1 MSRPNDQRNFVHK
14 RILGGI
20 KGFVS
25 SGFNPLAGLSG
36 FISGGQRGQ
45 RGTAVRATAGPRMIS
60 TQQFGP
66 PPPRG
71 FTSAGRAAQPRFS
84 DFQPITRAPA
94 RAVLPRTIPVDTV
107 RAKAIAKDFKFPDLV
122 DAGIRIGRGIIGGRQ
137 GITNGNGCPP
147 PLIMSDLGNCIAPT
161 SPRGAELFEAD
172 PILGQYGAGFIAGS
186 KIVDVATCPRNT
198 VLGTDGVCYNKKGFA
213 NGNRMWPAGRKPL
226 LSGGDLGAIAR
237 AARAAK
243 RLEGATKRLQ
253 KMGMIKKAIA
263 SRARAHQHAR
273 PVAAVSV

>member
-107 RAKAIAKDFKFPDLV
+107 RAKAIAKDFKFPDL
-122 DAGIRIGRGIIGGRQ
+122 ITTGRDSLLRLGG
-137 GITNGNGCPP
+137 GNGGGNGGCPS
-147 PLIMSDLGNCIAPT
+147 PLIMNPRTGNCIAPT
-161 SPRGAELFEAD
+161 SPRGAELFGAD
-172 PILGQYGAGFIAGS
+172 PILGQYGAGFVAGT

-198 VLGTDGVCYNKKGFA
+198 VLGTDGICYNKQGFA
-213 NGNRMWPAGRKPL
+213 NKNRMWPAGRKPL
-226 LSGGDLGAIAR
+226 LSGGDLGAIAK
-237 AARAAK
+237 AARAGK
-243 RLEGATKRLQ
+243 RLEAATKRLQ
-253 KMGMIKKAIA
+253 KMGMIKKPATRA
-263 SRARAHQHAR
+263 ARAHQHAR